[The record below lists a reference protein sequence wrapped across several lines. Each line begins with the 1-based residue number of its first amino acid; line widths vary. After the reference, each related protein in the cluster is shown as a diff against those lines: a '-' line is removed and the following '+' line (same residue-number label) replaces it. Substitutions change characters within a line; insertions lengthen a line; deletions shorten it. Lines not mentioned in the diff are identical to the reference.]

1 MRGRLMLVLS
11 IGAFCVGIQPVR
23 AHHGTSI
30 TYYADKSIT
39 LSGVVTEWVYGY
51 PHPQIYFDVTD
62 ASGAVK
68 HWGTELAP
76 TPLMMKNLKVGW
88 TRDSIKAGDKITLTC
103 APHKTPG
110 ATACL
115 AREIQINGRL
125 LPLTQEQATRA
136 AAVGTAQ

>member
-1 MRGRLMLVLS
+1 MRARLMLVLS
-11 IGAFCVGIQPVR
+11 IGALCVGVEPAL

-30 TYYADKSIT
+30 TYYADKSMTI
-39 LSGVVTEWVYGY
+39 SGVVTEWVYGY
-51 PHPQIYFDVTD
+51 PRPQIYFDVTD
-62 ASGAVK
+62 GSGAVK
-68 HWGTELAP
+68 HWGAELAP

-88 TRDSIKAGDKITLTC
+88 TRDSIKAGDKMTLTC

>member
-1 MRGRLMLVLS
+1 MRARLMLVLS
-11 IGAFCVGIQPVR
+11 IGAFWVGVEPAR

-30 TYYADKSIT
+30 TYYADKTIT
-39 LSGVVTEWVYGY
+39 LSGVVTEWVYGF

-76 TPLMMKNLKVGW
+76 TPLMMKNLNVGW
-88 TRDSIKAGDKITLTC
+88 TRDSIKAGDKMTITC

-115 AREIQINGRL
+115 AREIHINGRL
-125 LPLTQEQATRA
+125 LPLSQDQAKRA
-136 AAVGTAQ
+136 AAGGTGQ